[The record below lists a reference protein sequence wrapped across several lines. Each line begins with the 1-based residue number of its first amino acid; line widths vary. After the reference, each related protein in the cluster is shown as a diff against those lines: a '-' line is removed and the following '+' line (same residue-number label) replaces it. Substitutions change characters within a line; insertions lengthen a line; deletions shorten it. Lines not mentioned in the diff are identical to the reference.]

1 MIELHGWL
9 SIRATYENEELISSN
24 EYNDIMRKVEEI
36 IRSNTC
42 GIKLEYVNGETF
54 ISSMFCSNHHTQEVD
69 EIIETYKMISEN
81 ATGSYGMIYLWDDE
95 DKQYYNDFQ
104 VYVFK
109 RGTCSFRLDKDL
121 SPCVSEIE
129 DKII

>member
-9 SIRATYENEELISSN
+9 SIRETYENEDIFPSN
-24 EYNDIMRKVEEI
+24 EFESRRQRVEEI
-36 IRSNTC
+36 IRNNTC
-42 GIKLEYVNGETF
+42 GIRLEYVNGEPF
-54 ISSMFCSNHHTQEVD
+54 ISSMFCFNHHSQEVD
-69 EIIETYKMISEN
+69 EIVDIYKRISEQ

-109 RGTCSFRLDKDL
+109 RGKCSFWLDKDL
-121 SPCVSEIE
+121 SPCIPVIE
-129 DKII
+129 DQM